1 MVDTHS
7 EINIVIV
14 VSHSSAKYAIS
25 ALEYMIAHYE
35 ALK

>member
-1 MVDTHS
+1 MVDTYT
-7 EINIVIV
+7 EINLVVV

-25 ALEYMIAHYE
+25 ALEYMIAHYG